1 MSEGARVE
9 GVEHTGD
16 GEREAHVLLVV
27 IAANPTSFDDLVT
40 GLLDIGV
47 SATIAQSQ
55 GLMAFLREEM
65 PVFSGL
71 ASMMPDVTGSRIV
84 FSATTRDLADRVM
97 RFIDEEFEESERPI
111 GVSVPVDRICGLR
124 R

>member
-1 MSEGARVE
+1 MSEGTRGE
-9 GVEHTGD
+9 GVDRPSED
-16 GEREAHVLLVV
+16 EREAYVLLVV
-27 IAANPTSFDDLVT
+27 IAANPSSFDDLVT

-84 FSATTRDLADRVM
+84 FSATTHDLAARVM

-111 GVSVPVDRICGLR
+111 GVSIPVDGICGLR